1 MNIFGPFT
9 RELWIVVGF
18 CLLFAGGILS
28 IINRSDDRDKTSKTN
43 FFSRIFDSIYE
54 SINGFVSLSPT
65 IRSSPSA
72 AEKVIFIGFVFFSL
86 LVITAYTGKI
96 VAITF

>member
-9 RELWIVVGF
+9 LELWIVVGF
-18 CLLFAGGILS
+18 CLLLAGGILS
-28 IINRSDDRDKTSKTN
+28 IINRSDDHDKTSKTN

-72 AEKVIFIGFVFFSL
+72 AEKIIFIGFVFFSL